1 VEADVAAILKF
12 VLLALLGLWL
22 WYSPAVRKL
31 WRPDRPADTPSHP
44 EEDSAPPS
52 KEATSTPATPENMVR
67 CAHCGLHLPEGE
79 AVKAVDGHHYC
90 TTTHRD
96 LGPCD
101 HG

>member
-1 VEADVAAILKF
+1 MAAILKL

-31 WRPDRPADTPSHP
+31 WRPDRPNDTPGQPHQG
-44 EEDSAPPS
+44 SAPQS
-52 KEATSTPATPENMVR
+52 GNATSMPTAPESMVR

-79 AVKAVDGHHYC
+79 AMKAVDGHRYC
-90 TTTHRD
+90 TAAHRD
-96 LGPCD
+96 LGPRD